1 MHRIRAVAAVAAAL
15 MLSTTVN
22 AQSIIT
28 SRAALGAT
36 GFFDWSVLG
45 PTLTSVANPTSGI
58 AGTTTGGITATVSRS
73 TAGIMSRLDQGNGW
87 SGNFAAG
94 DALLWTNNQPGFL
107 RIAFSSAV
115 DGVGAQIQQ
124 NVFGA
129 FTGVLRVF
137 NGATLLNTF
146 NLAGNSTNTSG
157 DNSAIFL
164 GAQGAPITAI
174 EYQMSDITKDFAIN
188 RLSIRSTSVVPEPST
203 YALLATG
210 LVALMGVSRR
220 RRRA

>member
-1 MHRIRAVAAVAAAL
+1 MHRIRAVAAVATAF
-15 MLSTTVN
+15 MLSTSVN
-22 AQSIIT
+22 AQSIVT

-45 PTLTSVANPTSGI
+45 PTFTGVANPTGGI

-73 TAGIMSRLDQGNGW
+73 TAGIMERRDQGNGW

-94 DALLWTNNQPGFL
+94 DALIWTRDQPGFL

-115 DGVGAQIQQ
+115 GGVGAQLQQ
-124 NVFGA
+124 DSFGA

-146 NLAGNSTNTSG
+146 NLAGTGDSNG

-174 EYQMSDITKDFAIN
+174 EYQMSDINQDFAIN

-210 LVALMGVSRR
+210 LVALMGVTRR